1 MFEVRKYEPPHI
13 FVTDRGTGET
23 YKLFVGSDGALT
35 RDEARFNQGD
45 MRRTAI
51 AYLAQR
57 ARVKVGVFVEE
68 HPYR

>member
-1 MFEVRKYEPPHI
+1 MFEVTKYEPPHI

-23 YKLFVGSDGALT
+23 YKLFVGIDGALT
-35 RDEARFNQGD
+35 HDEARFEEAD

-57 ARVKVGVFVEE
+57 ARAKVGVFVEE

>member
-1 MFEVRKYEPPHI
+1 MFEVTKYEPPHI
-13 FVTDRGTGET
+13 FVTDRGTGEP
-23 YKLFVGSDGALT
+23 YKLVGSDGALT
-35 RDEARFNQGD
+35 HDEARFDQVD